1 MLFFQTKITKTKIFF
16 KFKILLI
23 LCYIFIFIII
33 KIPLFSK
40 NALNNHNYEI
50 NKTIKKELQNLINKK
65 LKKKINYIDS
75 LFIIGNYRFG
85 NFLISLNKA
94 IIFCEIFCCKR
105 IIINSNQNIFINKY
119 N

>member
-1 MLFFQTKITKTKIFF
+1 MLFFQNKITKTKFFF

-33 KIPLFSK
+33 KIPLFSR
-40 NALNNHNYEI
+40 NSLNNHNFEI
-50 NKTIKKELQNLINKK
+50 IKTIKKELQNLINKK

-75 LFIIGNYRFG
+75 LF